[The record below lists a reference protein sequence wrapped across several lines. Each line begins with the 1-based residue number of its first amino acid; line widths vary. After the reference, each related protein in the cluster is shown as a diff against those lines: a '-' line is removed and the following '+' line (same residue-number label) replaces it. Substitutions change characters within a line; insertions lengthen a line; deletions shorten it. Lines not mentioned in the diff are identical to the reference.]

1 VSTPTFPKRDPAT
14 AEFWDLRYAARF
26 VPWDAGRVPADF
38 QAFVA
43 AQPVPLRVLVPG
55 CGSGWE
61 VRFLAER
68 GWPVVGL
75 DFSAGALAAARPVLG
90 PFADRVREGDVFQP
104 IAEEPFQLVY
114 ERAFLCALPRRL
126 WPDWAERM
134 AALVVPGGML
144 AGYFFIDA
152 AERGPPFP
160 LHSDDELRDLL
171 EPAFERLE
179 DRPVGDSLPVFA
191 GKERWQLWRRR

>member
-1 VSTPTFPKRDPAT
+1 MAT
-14 AEFWDLRYAARF
+14 
-26 VPWDAGRVPADF
+26 
-38 QAFVA
+38 
-43 AQPVPLRVLVPG
+43 
-55 CGSGWE
+55 
-61 VRFLAER
+61 
-68 GWPVVGL
+68 
-75 DFSAGALAAARPVLG
+75 
-90 PFADRVREGDVFQP
+90 
-104 IAEEPFQLVY
+104 
-114 ERAFLCALPRRL
+114 
-126 WPDWAERM
+126 
-134 AALVVPGGML
+134 LVVPGGML

>member
-114 ERAFLCALPRRL
+114 ERAFLCALPRAMR
-126 WPDWAERM
+126 AQV
-134 AALVVPGGML
+134 ALRWSQLLVPGGLL
-144 AGYFFIDA
+144 AGFFYFDDA
-152 AERGPPFP
+152 PKGPPFGI
-160 LHSDDELRDLL
+160 SADELDLL
-171 EPAFERLE
+171 LTPYFERI
-179 DRPVGDSLPVFA
+179 DDQPVTDSIPIFA
-191 GKERWQLWRRR
+191 GKERWQAWRRLG